1 MPGLFRYSRT
11 MQNTDEQLATY
22 IGESVQSALAEDIGS
37 GDLTARLVPEE
48 QQARAR
54 VIVRDDAVVC
64 GQPWFNE
71 VFTQLDSTITVNWLV
86 EEGTAVVAGAT
97 LCELNG
103 PARPILTGERTALNF
118 LQTLSA
124 TATAAQAFKKAV
136 EGTNAQILDTR
147 KTLPGLRLAQKY
159 AVRTSGAKNHRTGL
173 YDGVLIKENHIAAAG
188 GISNAVITALK
199 EIKSCL
205 IEVEVETLDEAREAI
220 EAGAN
225 RLLLDNFSL
234 DDLRA
239 AVRLRDDTNLQV
251 GLEASGGVNLKTI
264 RDIAETGVDFISVG
278 AITKDIKATDLSM
291 LFETF

>member
-1 MPGLFRYSRT
+1 MPGLFRYSHT
-11 MQNTDEQLATY
+11 MQNIDEQLKKY
-22 IGESVQSALAEDIGS
+22 VGESVQRALAEDIGS

-71 VFTQLDSTITVNWLV
+71 VFTQLDSAITVNWLV
-86 EEGTAVVAGAT
+86 AEGTAVNAGGT
-97 LCELNG
+97 LCELQG

-136 EGTNAQILDTR
+136 EGTNAKILDTR

-159 AVRTSGAKNHRTGL
+159 AVRTSGAQNHRTGL

-234 DDLRA
+234 DGLRA
-239 AVRLRDDTNLQV
+239 AVRLRDDTNMQV

-278 AITKDIKATDLSM
+278 TITKDIKATDLSM

>member
-1 MPGLFRYSRT
+1 MPGLFRYSHT
-11 MQNTDEQLATY
+11 MQNIDEQLKKY
-22 IGESVQSALAEDIGS
+22 VRESVRLALAEDIGS
-37 GDLTARLVPEE
+37 GDLTARLVPAE

-54 VIVRDDAVVC
+54 VIVRDNAVVC
-64 GQPWFNE
+64 GRPWFNE
-71 VFTQLDSTITVNWLV
+71 VFTQLDSAITVNWLA
-86 EEGTAVVAGAT
+86 EEGTAVIAGAT

-124 TATAAQAFKKAV
+124 TATAAQAFMKAV
-136 EGTNAQILDTR
+136 EGTNAKILDTR

-159 AVRTSGAKNHRTGL
+159 AVRLSGAQNHRIGL

-188 GISNAVITALK
+188 SISNAVTTALD

-234 DDLRA
+234 DDLSA
-239 AVRLRDDTNLQV
+239 AVRLNRSH
-251 GLEASGGVNLKTI
+251 GLS
-264 RDIAETGVDFISVG
+264 
-278 AITKDIKATDLSM
+278 
-291 LFETF
+291 